1 MLVHISQS
9 RSFESSRPEDPAKI
23 HRASASFVRDSWKS
37 TVARSPTLPS
47 QPKRNVCKIFVDR
60 IYPDILRTSHA
71 CSSTRPRFASTSV
84 TRCASV
90 HDFHPNDRSIDRG
103 TSKIGKTLVWAVSHL
118 FSRGVL
124 FSVRLAGPTKQAHT
138 HAHAH
143 TRTYT
148 QTHTRYV
155 ARYRPKAATT
165 PPTRLTV

>member
-90 HDFHPNDRSIDRG
+90 HDFHPNDRSIAERRKLEKRSSG
-103 TSKIGKTLVWAVSHL
+103 LFLTCFREASSFRFVS
-118 FSRGVL
+118 RVQ
-124 FSVRLAGPTKQAHT
+124 RNKHT
-138 HAHAH
+138 HTHTHTHVH
-143 TRTYT
+143 TRKHT
-148 QTHTRYV
+148 QGTLPV
-155 ARYRPKAATT
+155 IGPKQRPRL
-165 PPTRLTV
+165 PPG